1 MMEEKKIKNNESFEM
16 AKERRRLYKKK
27 FARIKD
33 GRRLFFFKK
42 KKKQSSYF
50 GGCIARNQ
58 FSVRPHSKETI
69 FSGKISSSSTKE
81 KIAVLIPWSQYQD
94 EQISHSARKNWQMPI
109 REIY

>member
-1 MMEEKKIKNNESFEM
+1 MNLLKWQKREEDYIKKNSRGLKTEE
-16 AKERRRLYKKK
+16 
-27 FARIKD
+27 
-33 GRRLFFFKK
+33 GFFLKK